1 MIDGLDSAENLPPP
15 DHVTGITGPPGA
27 GKSTLVDQLIGL
39 ARRHDQSPGVVA
51 VDPSSPFTGGALLGD
66 RIRMQAHSDDE
77 RVFIRSMGNRGMS
90 GGLALGVTPVLAV
103 LAQAGFDPLY
113 LETVGV
119 GQSELD
125 VIKVADTVVVVLTPG
140 WGDDVQTAKAGL
152 LEAAHIFFINKA
164 DQGDAGRIAGQLRAM
179 IQLGGPA
186 NWAPPVLIGSALTGD
201 GIEELRAEIDRHR
214 ST

>member
-1 MIDGLDSAENLPPP
+1 
-15 DHVTGITGPPGA
+15 
-27 GKSTLVDQLIGL
+27 
-39 ARRHDQSPGVVA
+39 
-51 VDPSSPFTGGALLGD
+51 
-66 RIRMQAHSDDE
+66 MQAHSDDE